1 MLPRQDGF
9 GTTAVAS
16 MQRARRISHKRN
28 AWSMCVMGGSD
39 GYSHLRSAEMYDTSA
54 GQWRA
59 LPEMSVARGGYAAVC
74 IDGNVYVVGGESDAT
89 TQLASMECYDPV
101 ASEWRTL
108 PSMGSARWCCAAV
121 ACDM

>member
-59 LPEMSVARGGYAAVC
+59 LPEMSVARRGCAAVC
-74 IDGNVYVVGGESDAT
+74 IEGNVYVMGGYDGGTEH
-89 TQLASMECYDPV
+89 ASVECYNPI
-101 ASEWRTL
+101 ASKWRAL
-108 PSMGSARWCCAAV
+108 PTTNTVRLYCAAV
-121 ACDM
+121 ACGM